1 MIAFTGFRS
10 VRPLVFASTSSE
22 SNKSKDVSPT
32 EVDTETETDVPAK
45 NSLPDVDEKSAPR
58 KKRRAGSSDW
68 IASAVT
74 RRFG

>member
-1 MIAFTGFRS
+1 M
-10 VRPLVFASTSSE
+10 VFASTSSE
-22 SNKSKDVSPT
+22 PNKSKDVSPT
-32 EVDTETETDVPAK
+32 GVDTEAERDVPAK
-45 NSLPDVDEKSAPR
+45 NSLPELDEKNAPR